1 MKILDSSVVIL
12 FLDDIDE
19 EGCLY
24 MLSEIGEILLLP
36 ESVYDEVLDE
46 DTKSKM
52 NSLISK
58 GILRKIEGANCEE
71 NILKRRFLT
80 LGNGEINVLACGKNL
95 QKQEKIW
102 CVIDETHGRNA
113 AEKLGIPLTG
123 SIGLIKILKEKRVLN
138 EDKLKNIVNKIR
150 ESPFWIDKEILR
162 GLLNE

>member
-36 ESVYDEVLDE
+36 ESVYDEVLEE

-58 GILRKIEGANCEE
+58 GILRKIKGPNNEE
-71 NILKRRFLT
+71 KILKRRFFSAKKPH
-80 LGNGEINVLACGKNL
+80 NC
-95 QKQEKIW
+95 Q
-102 CVIDETHGRNA
+102 
-113 AEKLGIPLTG
+113 
-123 SIGLIKILKEKRVLN
+123 
-138 EDKLKNIVNKIR
+138 NI
-150 ESPFWIDKEILR
+150 
-162 GLLNE
+162 